1 MFSNWSLRWISRAI
15 VTPSLV
21 TSGVPV
27 IFSRMT
33 LRPLGPRVDL
43 TASASWSTP
52 ALSRSRASC
61 PNFSSLATAA
71 LLTTT
76 VSRSCA
82 GRLSGEAT
90 GPGVHAGL
98 RGPPARGLLLGD
110 LGREHVADELGR
122 FLEVAEHD
130 GPVVHVDHLAV
141 VRGHVLLELR
151 RVVEAGLLAEGLGD
165 VVVDEV
171 HPADAVDAD
180 HRRQVGDGD
189 VVLAVHDLGN
199 DDPDL
204 VVHQRHACLAGRGV
218 VSLVGAFGRLEGPGH
233 LISSSGV
240 WSPRSDT
247 IPAKR
252 LLARSRESSKRGG
265 LASGWLQSGCSAR
278 AASRHS
284 GTQSESHPCI
294 SCLLWSAN
302 SLSDVSGPKHA

>member
-21 TSGVPV
+21 TTGVPV

-61 PNFSSLATAA
+61 PNFSSLATTA
-71 LLTTT
+71 LLTTA
-76 VSRSCA
+76 R
-82 GRLSGEAT
+82 GRLSGVER
-90 GPGVHAGL
+90 PGRGSTPDCADPRPGEVLLADL
-98 RGPPARGLLLGD
+98 R
-110 LGREHVADELGR
+110 REHVADELGG

-130 GPVVHVDHLAV
+130 GPVIHVDHLAV
-141 VRGHVLLELR
+141 VRGHVLLELGG
-151 RVVEAGLLAEGLGD
+151 VVEAGLLAERLGN

-171 HPADAVDAD
+171 HPADAVDPD
-180 HRRQVGDGD
+180 HRRQVGDRD
-189 VVLAVHDLGN
+189 VLLAVHDLGH

-204 VVHQRHACLAGRGV
+204 VVHQRHAGFAGRGV
-218 VSLVGAFGRLEGPGH
+218 VGLVGAFGGLEGPGH
-233 LISSSGV
+233 LFSSSGV

-247 IPAKR
+247 IPANR

-265 LASGWLQSGCSAR
+265 LASGWLHSGCSVR

-284 GTQSESHPCI
+284 GTQSDSHPCI

-302 SLSDVSGPKHA
+302 SLSVVSGPKHAC